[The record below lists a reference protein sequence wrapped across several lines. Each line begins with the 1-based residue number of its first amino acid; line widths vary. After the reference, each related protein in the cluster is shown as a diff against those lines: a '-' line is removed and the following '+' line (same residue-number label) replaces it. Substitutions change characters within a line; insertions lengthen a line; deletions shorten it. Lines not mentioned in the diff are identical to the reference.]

1 MATMPSSLP
10 CWMTSAQFRSS
21 GPTATGAPTMAGMSS
36 WRVKACQRQFGE
48 DDDLHAL
55 AFGNGYLLLRLGEIE
70 LRVGNLHCRDGCCD
84 FYKTVLHKPCF
95 YLIVTC
101 VAP

>member
-1 MATMPSSLP
+1 MVV
-10 CWMTSAQFRSS
+10 
-21 GPTATGAPTMAGMSS
+21 MSS
-36 WRVKACQRQFGE
+36 WRVKSSSDLTGIACQRQFGE